1 MKLFPS
7 TITGQNKYPNHVP
20 SLFRAPRFFSKG
32 KARLFLG
39 GPSLNMWTRGLLQ
52 GQDQHTGN
60 TVAPVLLFAK
70 ALARL
75 FPYLRDKF
83 Y

>member
-1 MKLFPS
+1 
-7 TITGQNKYPNHVP
+7 
-20 SLFRAPRFFSKG
+20 
-32 KARLFLG
+32 
-39 GPSLNMWTRGLLQ
+39 MWTRGLLQ
-52 GQDQHTGN
+52 GQDQYTGN